1 MSTVTRDLIVEH
13 EEGGLAVVTLNRP
26 SKRNAI
32 NLAMWQELKAIF
44 GELSGARDVRAVI
57 LTGSGGNFSAG
68 GDISEF
74 ATLRAT
80 VEAGTFYERAEEEAL
95 LAVLHC
101 GKPTV
106 AEISGF
112 AIGGACALMLACD
125 FRVADAG
132 ASFFIPAGRLGI
144 VYSRLESE
152 LLLRQV
158 GLTNAKLI
166 LFSGERMT
174 AAEAV
179 RLGLVNEVVT
189 GNVPAAARRFA
200 KRFAASAPLSI
211 AGNKFILNVLSRG
224 EADDRSAE
232 VDAFIHR
239 SMESEDYKEG
249 QRAFGEKRAPVF
261 KGR

>member
-1 MSTVTRDLIVEH
+1 MITAN
-13 EEGGLAVVTLNRP
+13 EELFVAREEDGLAVVTLNRP
-26 SKRNAI
+26 AKRNAI
-32 NLAMWQELKAIF
+32 NLAMWQGLKAIF
-44 GELSGARDVRAVI
+44 DELSQSRDVRAVI

-74 ATLRAT
+74 ATVRAT
-80 VEAGTFYERAEEEAL
+80 VEAGTFYEHAEEAAL

-112 AIGGACALMLACD
+112 AIGGACALALACD
-125 FRVADAG
+125 FRVADA
-132 ASFFIPAGRLGI
+132 ASSFFIPAGRLGI

-174 AAEAV
+174 AEEAL
-179 RLGLVNEVVT
+179 RLGLVSQVAESDV
-189 GNVPAAARRFA
+189 AATSRRFARRFA
-200 KRFAASAPLSI
+200 GSAPISV

-224 EADDRSAE
+224 EADARSAE
-232 VDAFIHR
+232 VDRFIHL
-239 SMESEDYKEG
+239 SMASEDYKEG
-249 QRAFGEKRAPVF
+249 QQAFREKRAPVF

>member
-1 MSTVTRDLIVEH
+1 
-13 EEGGLAVVTLNRP
+13 
-26 SKRNAI
+26 
-32 NLAMWQELKAIF
+32 
-44 GELSGARDVRAVI
+44 
-57 LTGSGGNFSAG
+57 
-68 GDISEF
+68 
-74 ATLRAT
+74 
-80 VEAGTFYERAEEEAL
+80 VEAGTLYERAEEEAL

-112 AIGGACALMLACD
+112 AIGGACALALACD
-125 FRVADAG
+125 FRVADVG
-132 ASFFIPAGRLGI
+132 ASFFIPAARLGI

-166 LFSGERMT
+166 LFSGERMN
-174 AAEAV
+174 AAEAI
-179 RLGLVNEVVT
+179 RLGLVSEVVA
-189 GNVPAAARRFA
+189 GDVPAAARRFA
-200 KRFAASAPLSI
+200 RRFAASAPISI